1 MGTGTDAGN
10 APGAMGGRMG
20 GEPTTAIG
28 ISVRSLAAASGAP
41 ALPSG
46 AAPGRRV
53 PEGRR
58 TNARQRLPDAH
69 SCAGGARRELRSVSL
84 APRCSRFV
92 R

>member
-46 AAPGRRV
+46 A
-53 PEGRR
+53 
-58 TNARQRLPDAH
+58 
-69 SCAGGARRELRSVSL
+69 RRELRSVSL